1 MGINLDAD
9 GKFMGSRTA
18 DYQALKTAVRTEL
31 RRVKKQGTAQLQSR
45 VQQLEIITQERDG
58 ARQLVTQ
65 LTDRAVNAEQQV
77 KSEKRRAD
85 RAVKKLEETKK
96 ALTIVRVRSEEY
108 RRMSTEYAKFQKVT
122 QERDAARQLVS
133 KHVSHVCVHMPS

>member
-1 MGINLDAD
+1 
-9 GKFMGSRTA
+9 MGSRTA

-58 ARQLVTQ
+58 ARQLVTE
-65 LTDRAVNAEQQV
+65 LTERAVNAEQQV

-85 RAVKKLEETKK
+85 RAVKKLDETKK
-96 ALTIVRVRSEEY
+96 ALTTVRVRSEEY

>member
-1 MGINLDAD
+1 
-9 GKFMGSRTA
+9 MGSRTA

-58 ARQLVTQ
+58 ARQLVTE
-65 LTDRAVNAEQQV
+65 LTERAVNAEQQV

-85 RAVKKLEETKK
+85 RAVKKLDETKK
-96 ALTIVRVRSEEY
+96 ALTTVRVRSEEY

-133 KHVSHVCVHMPS
+133 KPFLHICVHMLS

>member
-96 ALTIVRVRSEEY
+96 ALTTVRVRSEEY